1 MAANSILDS
10 SQLIA
15 KEVAVDKTLSF
26 PAAVL
31 ERQEAAIKKTTEEL
45 WSNIRAA
52 QAANAHRRRQE
63 GRGG

>member
-1 MAANSILDS
+1 
-10 SQLIA
+10 LIA

-31 ERQEAAIKKTTEEL
+31 ERQETAIKKTTEEL

>member
-1 MAANSILDS
+1 M
-10 SQLIA
+10 
-15 KEVAVDKTLSF
+15 DKTLSF

-52 QAANAHRRRQE
+52 HRQQTHTAGARK
-63 GRGG
+63 GG